1 MAAKQYSIDDLRE
14 LMSRLRDPQDG
25 CPWDQKQDFKSIVP
39 HTLEEVY
46 ELVDA
51 IESADPDQI
60 RQEMGDVLFQLIF
73 YSQLAQEQGD
83 FTFNDVVDDITRKL
97 LRRHPHVFP
106 DGTLESRRGEAPPDE
121 PAIKQRW
128 EEIKAEERRGKA
140 QLSALDDIPLALPAT
155 NRAEK
160 LQKRASR
167 LGFDWDDVAGVLAAL
182 EDELAELKEAI
193 DGGQREEI
201 ADELGDVFFSV
212 VNLSRHLKHDAEG
225 ALRAAGQKF
234 ERRFRYVEQQA
245 GGQEGT
251 AATPRAVLEQYWQD
265 AKQAGL

>member
-1 MAAKQYSIDDLRE
+1 
-14 LMSRLRDPQDG
+14 
-25 CPWDQKQDFKSIVP
+25 
-39 HTLEEVY
+39 
-46 ELVDA
+46 
-51 IESADPDQI
+51 
-60 RQEMGDVLFQLIF
+60 
-73 YSQLAQEQGD
+73 
-83 FTFNDVVDDITRKL
+83 
-97 LRRHPHVFP
+97 
-106 DGTLESRRGEAPPDE
+106 
-121 PAIKQRW
+121 
-128 EEIKAEERRGKA
+128 
-140 QLSALDDIPLALPAT
+140 
-155 NRAEK
+155 
-160 LQKRASR
+160 
-167 LGFDWDDVAGVLAAL
+167 GVLAAL

>member
-1 MAAKQYSIDDLRE
+1 MAATQYTISDLRE
-14 LMSRLRDPQDG
+14 LMARLRDPIDG

-51 IESADPDQI
+51 IENGESDQI

-83 FTFNDVVDDITRKL
+83 FTFDEVVDDITQKL

-106 DGTLESRRGEAPPDE
+106 EGTLASRRGDAPPDE
-121 PAIKQRW
+121 SLIKRRW
-128 EEIKAEERRGKA
+128 EEIKAEERRGKS

-160 LQKRASR
+160 LQKRASQ
-167 LGFDWDDVAGVLAAL
+167 LGFDWNDVSEVLSAL
-182 EDELAELKEAI
+182 EDELTELKEAI
-193 DGGQREEI
+193 QGGKESDI

-234 ERRFRYVEQQA
+234 ERRFRYVEQKATDQ
-245 GGQEGT
+245 GGVSFT
-251 AATPRAVLEQYWQD
+251 VKSTLEKYWQD
-265 AKQAGL
+265 AKRLGL

>member
-1 MAAKQYSIDDLRE
+1 MAAKQYNIDDLRE

-106 DGTLESRRGEAPPDE
+106 DGTLDSRRGEAPPDE

-140 QLSALDDIPLALPAT
+140 QLSALDDIPMALPAT

-160 LQKRASR
+160 LQNRASR

-193 DGGQREEI
+193 DGGQSEEI

-245 GGQEGT
+245 GGQEGA
-251 AATPRAVLEQYWQD
+251 AATSKAVLEQYWQD

>member
-106 DGTLESRRGEAPPDE
+106 DGTLESRR
-121 PAIKQRW
+121 
-128 EEIKAEERRGKA
+128 
-140 QLSALDDIPLALPAT
+140 
-155 NRAEK
+155 
-160 LQKRASR
+160 
-167 LGFDWDDVAGVLAAL
+167 
-182 EDELAELKEAI
+182 
-193 DGGQREEI
+193 
-201 ADELGDVFFSV
+201 
-212 VNLSRHLKHDAEG
+212 
-225 ALRAAGQKF
+225 
-234 ERRFRYVEQQA
+234 
-245 GGQEGT
+245 
-251 AATPRAVLEQYWQD
+251 
-265 AKQAGL
+265 